1 MSAMTLAGVIG
12 MSTLAVGVANAAP
25 PCKAELYQDG
35 KVNPYSICTSG
46 DSQQRLAV
54 ECPTLGNEY
63 KTVYGQWAKLG
74 VKSTLQANGIGVS
87 TGCKNPSTQR
97 QASGRPGRPQ

>member
-12 MSTLAVGVANAAP
+12 MSTLAVDVANAAP
-25 PCKAELYQDG
+25 PCEAELYQNG

-46 DSQQRLAV
+46 DGKQRLAV
-54 ECPTLGNEY
+54 ECPTLGNQY
-63 KTVYGQWAKLG
+63 KTVYGQWANVG
-74 VKSTLQANGIGVS
+74 DKSTLQDNGIGVS

-97 QASGRPGRPQ
+97 QASGRPGSPQ